1 MFKKNIKACDFII
14 FGVKG
19 DLSKRKILPS
29 LYYLE
34 KTNNINDNSCI
45 IGVSRSNW
53 LKKDYINMIRKS
65 LSIFLR
71 EKINEKIWLKFI
83 SRFKFCNL
91 DVYYS
96 DNFVKLKK
104 ILNFKNNI
112 LINYCAM
119 PPNTFSAICDG
130 LGKLKMNIKNSCIV
144 IEKPLG
150 TNLESY
156 NYINKKI
163 LKYFDES
170 QVYRIDHYLGK
181 DSVLN
186 LLAFRF
192 SNIFFLNNWGNHI
205 IDSVQITV
213 SEEVG
218 IEGRIEYFDKTGQIK
233 DMIQNHLLQILTIIA
248 MEKPIK
254 LNTDNIRDEK
264 VKVIRSL
271 RRIDFNNVNE
281 KIVLGQYTNGNINGI
296 NVPSYLEEIKL
307 NKNSNTETFVS
318 MRVDIDNLKWAGV
331 PFYLRSGKRL
341 KKKFSEIVIYFKKI
355 PFNLFNKYNKK
366 IPQNKLVIRLHPNEG
381 IEMQILNKLPGLNYK
396 YELQNT
402 KLNFDFYKNNKNK
415 YKTDAYE
422 LLILEIMQGT
432 QSLFVSC
439 NELEESWKWID
450 SIINSCNIVKKKP
463 ILYKSGSWGP
473 KESDYLIK
481 KDGREWNKYN

>member
-1 MFKKNIKACDFII
+1 MEKIKPCDFII

-34 KTNNINDNSCI
+34 KTNNIHNNTCV
-45 IGVSRSNW
+45 IGVGRSKW
-53 LKKDYINMIRKS
+53 HKIDYINMIRKS
-65 LSIFLR
+65 LVTFLK

-96 DNFVKLKK
+96 DNFIKLKK
-104 ILNFKNNI
+104 ILDQKNRVS
-112 LINYCAM
+112 INYCAM
-119 PPNTFSAICDG
+119 PSSTFSAICDG
-130 LGKLKMNIKNSCIV
+130 LGKAKINKKTSRIV

-163 LKYFDES
+163 LKYFNES

-181 DSVLN
+181 ETILN

-192 SNIFFLNNWGNHI
+192 SNSFFLNNWGNHI

-233 DMIQNHLLQILTIIA
+233 DMIQNHLLQILSIIA
-248 MEKPIK
+248 MESPKN
-254 LNTDNIRDEK
+254 LNTNSIREK
-264 VKVIRSL
+264 KIKIVRSL
-271 RRIDFNNVNE
+271 RKIDYNNINE
-281 KIVLGQYTNGNINGI
+281 KIVLGQYTFGKINGI
-296 NVPSYLEEIKL
+296 NVPGYLDEINL
-307 NKNSNTETFVS
+307 DKNSNTETFVS
-318 MRVDIDNLKWAGV
+318 LRVDIDNLNWAGV

-341 KKKFSEIVIYFKKI
+341 KKKFSEIVIYFKNLPI
-355 PFNLFNKYNKK
+355 NLFKEFNKK
-366 IPQNKLVIRLHPNEG
+366 NFQNKLIIRLQPNEG
-381 IEMQILNKLPGLNYK
+381 VEMQILNKLPGLKNK
-396 YELQNT
+396 YELQLT
-402 KLNFDFYKNNKNK
+402 KLDFNFYRNNE

-422 LLILEIMQGT
+422 LLILEIMHGI
-432 QSLFVSC
+432 QSHFVSC
-439 NELEESWKWID
+439 EELEESWKWID
-450 SIINSCNIVKKKP
+450 PIINGCKITKKKP

-473 KESDYLIK
+473 EESNFLIK